1 MQGCGCGPQWYLPYS
16 YRGYEEK
23 GYVYKHE
30 IFHERN
36 ITMKI
41 IELIRKIIFENVFM
55 NAFFQMF
62 YENVGC

>member
-1 MQGCGCGPQWYLPYS
+1 MGHSGTYLTVIGDM
-16 YRGYEEK
+16 RK
-23 GYVYKHE
+23 RGYVYKHE